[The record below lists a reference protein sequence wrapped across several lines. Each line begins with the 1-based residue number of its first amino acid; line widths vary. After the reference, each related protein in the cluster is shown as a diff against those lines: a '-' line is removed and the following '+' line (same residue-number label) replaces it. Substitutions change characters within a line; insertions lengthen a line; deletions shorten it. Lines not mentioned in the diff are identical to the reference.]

1 MRIILATNN
10 ENKVAEISAILDA
23 FGITVEGAASAGG
36 MPEVEEDGV
45 TFAENAL
52 AKARAG
58 ARNFGEPALADDS
71 GLEIPALD
79 GRPGVYSA
87 RYAGPSCSYAD
98 NNRKLLGEMTDL
110 EGDKRRGR
118 FVCSAALAFPDGQE
132 YVVEGELFGT
142 ITTEPRGSG
151 GFGYDPVFVPD
162 GRGRTLAEM
171 NSEEKNDI
179 SHRRRAFEKMAGVL
193 RNLAA
198 SGAIE
203 SLAEGEKPPV

>member
-10 ENKVAEISAILDA
+10 ENKVAEISAILGA
-23 FGITVEGAASAGG
+23 LGIAVEGAASAGG

-52 AKARAG
+52 AKAGAG
-58 ARNFGEPALADDS
+58 ADHFGEPALADDS

-87 RYAGPSCSYAD
+87 RYAGLGCSYAD
-98 NNRKLLGEMTDL
+98 NNRKLLDEMTDL
-110 EGDKRRGR
+110 AGDKRLGR

-132 YVVEGELFGT
+132 YAVEGELFGT

-151 GFGYDPVFVPD
+151 GFGYDPIFVPD
-162 GRGRTLAEM
+162 GHVRTLAEM
-171 NSEEKNDI
+171 SAEEKNDI
-179 SHRRRAFEKMAGVL
+179 SHRRRAFEKMSGVI
-193 RNLAA
+193 RNLVA
-198 SGAIE
+198 SGIID
-203 SLAEGEKPPV
+203 SMGQGVK